1 MPTVAPVTPPS
12 ETLTTARSA
21 GVAVEPVR
29 VGAPGGGPE
38 APASVAAMAVSEP
51 QWRGVARRRFWGLN
65 LSHAVI
71 DIFPIFTTT
80 MMLVLEDRLHL
91 TAKQI
96 GVVYMITPIFS
107 GGLQPFFAWLTDRYD
122 TRVCAPLGLLLGA
135 ACLSSM
141 GLAQNFWQLC
151 ALIIVGVIGTGM
163 YHPIGAALAGQI
175 GGRAHLGRGWALAL
189 FFAAGMV
196 GQALGPIISSR
207 INAAYGLT
215 HLLWLVPPS
224 AVVAVGLF
232 FLLRR
237 VPHRHDNHREMTGL
251 IAREERSARWVAV
264 WLLGL
269 QNCLRFIVNIGA
281 LVMFNVW
288 AASKIPTSPAL
299 AAKLS
304 GNLAAAMTVGMGVFG
319 LLVGRYVRQGDEKK
333 CLIVVSLVGAV
344 FMGALSAV
352 GDWGVST
359 AGGAWWGYWPAY
371 LMACLCAI
379 GFGSTI
385 PLSISLAQR
394 LLPGNTGLAS
404 SLMMGAGWAV
414 SALAPVIAP
423 VFLGA
428 SIKEAPGLPAWRI
441 DVAFACFGA
450 LLLGSAALTSMM
462 SGKTLRGVADHR

>member
-1 MPTVAPVTPPS
+1 MSPPDGAAVAHHGP
-12 ETLTTARSA
+12 ARAES
-21 GVAVEPVR
+21 
-29 VGAPGGGPE
+29 
-38 APASVAAMAVSEP
+38 PASVAAMAVSEP
-51 QWRGVARRRFWGLN
+51 QWRGQARRRFWYLN
-65 LSHAVI
+65 ASHAVI

-80 MMLVLEDRLHL
+80 LMLVLEDRLRL
-91 TAKQI
+91 TAGQI
-96 GVVYMITPIFS
+96 SAVYMLTPIFS
-107 GGLQPFFAWLTDRYD
+107 GSLQPFFAWLTDRFD
-122 TRVCAPLGLLLGA
+122 TRICAPLGLLLGA
-135 ACLSSM
+135 SCLSAM

-175 GGRAHLGRGWALAL
+175 GGRAHLGRAWALAL

-207 INAAYGLT
+207 INAAFGLT

-224 AVVAVGLF
+224 AAVAVGLF

-237 VPHRHDNHREMTGL
+237 VPHRHDNHREVTAAL
-251 IAREERSARWVAV
+251 PREERSARWTAV

-288 AASKIPTSPAL
+288 AASKIPASPAL

-319 LLVGRYVRQGDEKK
+319 LLVGRYVKPGREKV
-333 CLIVVSLVGAV
+333 CLVGVSLA
-344 FMGALSAV
+344 GALSMGTLSMV
-352 GDWGVST
+352 GNWGVG
-359 AGGAWWGYWPAY
+359 AGLGYWPAY
-371 LMACLCAI
+371 GMAVLCAI
-379 GFGSTI
+379 GFGATI
-385 PLSISLAQR
+385 PLSISMAQR

-428 SIKEAPGLPAWRI
+428 SIKAAPSLPAGRI
-441 DVAFACFGA
+441 DAAFMWFAS
-450 LLLGSAALTSMM
+450 LLLGSALLSAMM
-462 SGKTLRGVADHR
+462 SGKTLRAIADHR